1 MKVEIE
7 KLILNEVEVVEE
19 MLDTGII
26 PQFYNTKNVLNRLY
40 RYFNGDV
47 DKVVEHLK
55 MLGIKVDKQYVE
67 QNVEFYTEIQPLSQG
82 KEIKV
87 YKSEL
92 DKIKKLKSRQTQ
104 RTAFGLLM
112 FKKIVNEKCDRHDS
126 VLRLDSIDEIFD
138 YVTGVDRTE
147 KSKNNCWYEM
157 QQNSI
162 INVDF
167 DCNIEIKILE
177 FDGEVVE
184 TIENKFDSC
193 DYWFNKLVPAE
204 ELETIVAVLPDGE
217 VKIYEHLG
225 YRGTARKFEEDFSIK
240 VDSSDLRKC
249 CNLKKKHC
257 KKVIFFVLDE
267 TRNIEDMIK
276 ERQDLLKKKK

>member
-147 KSKNNCWYEM
+147 KSKNTCWYDM
-157 QQNSI
+157 QQNGI

-167 DCNIEIKILE
+167 DCNIELKILE